1 MATADFD
8 QDFEYTFEED
18 FGIVP
23 RYFVLTGFTDRHEI
37 KSLHNKIEKLGGIVL
52 YDVTWNDKITHVI
65 SKSFATSELVLAGK
79 INFYTLLCF

>member
-8 QDFEYTFEED
+8 KDFDYTFDED
-18 FGIVP
+18 FGYVP
-23 RYFVLTGFTDRHEI
+23 RCFVLTGFTDRHEI
-37 KSLHNKIEKLGGIVL
+37 KSLHHRIEKLGGIVL

-79 INFYTLLCF
+79 LIFL